1 MGKRHWFLRVSRTKI
16 IGIAFKKLVAF
27 FPATFRGAITL
38 KHEYYNRRKAVWA
51 VRESGQ
57 TGYFKLLNTTVIC
70 PQYINL
76 RRNAQSVVCCAAQF
90 NTGGSINDLC

>member
-38 KHEYYNRRKAVWA
+38 KHEYYNRRKAVGGE
-51 VRESGQ
+51 RKRSDRIFQ
-57 TGYFKLLNTTVIC
+57 TFEHHCNMPTIHKFT
-70 PQYINL
+70 P
-76 RRNAQSVVCCAAQF
+76 
-90 NTGGSINDLC
+90 